1 MTVETKLPVTLK
13 ERLDMGPGTVHIPAS
28 WEEYLDFL
36 EECEYQIEYENQH
49 IILMSI
55 ASTYHETIVINI
67 SGILFQLFGDDDSY
81 NYASSNRHVFNP
93 ESEAD
98 FAPDAHV
105 VKGTPQEYTLRK
117 GLTANLNPSIIF
129 EVLSPSTRERDWNEK
144 LPVYKKIPTVQ
155 QIIYIEQS
163 RPYVSVFTR
172 MDTAG
177 RWENVDYDQ
186 LGQELPVEG
195 RPVRLKDIYKKVKF
209 LEKEKK

>member
-13 ERLDMGPGTVHIPAS
+13 ERLDMGPGTARIPAT
-28 WEEYLDFL
+28 WEEYLDLL
-36 EECEYQIEYENQH
+36 EECEYQIEYDNQH

-55 ASTYHETIVINI
+55 ASNTHEKIVANI
-67 SGILFQLFGDDDSY
+67 LAMLTRIFEDDEEMLELG
-81 NYASSNRHVFNP
+81 SNRHIFNP
-93 ESEAD
+93 EFEAD

-105 VKGTPQEYTLRK
+105 VKGTPKEYTLRK
-117 GLTANLNPSIIF
+117 GLTANLNPSIVF
-129 EVLSPSTRERDWNEK
+129 EVLSPSTRERDWNGK

-172 MDTAG
+172 MDNAG

-186 LGQELPVEG
+186 LDQELPVEG
-195 RPVRLKDIYKKVKF
+195 RPVSLKDIYKKVKF